1 MDAGQRACKVTL
13 EKSMQITTGVN
24 TPLKSRVLQTEEF
37 VSRGVNSTLLNF
49 VMPEWSEMVT
59 CTGVLIEI
67 EYYMYMYVCI
77 HWVCMHIYIV
87 LKVIVVDCFLDA
99 MWTSGEHFLFR
110 STIYAYKCRQKI
122 FNCNQRGTHHI
133 LWILEKFFIFWDV

>member
-1 MDAGQRACKVTL
+1 MDTGQRACKVTL

-49 VMPEWSEMVT
+49 VTPEWSEMVT

-110 STIYAYKCRQKI
+110 STIYAYKCRQKF

>member
-49 VMPEWSEMVT
+49 VTPEWSEMVT
-59 CTGVLIEI
+59 WTGVLIEI

>member
-1 MDAGQRACKVTL
+1 MDTGQRACKVTL

-49 VMPEWSEMVT
+49 VTPEWSEMVT

-110 STIYAYKCRQKI
+110 STIYAYKCRQKF

-133 LWILEKFFIFWDV
+133 LWILNKFFIFWDV

>member
-1 MDAGQRACKVTL
+1 MQSHTGKVYANNYWCL
-13 EKSMQITTGVN
+13 N
-24 TPLKSRVLQTEEF
+24 TPSKSRVLQIEEF
-37 VSRGVNSTLLNF
+37 LSRGVNSTLLNF
-49 VMPEWSEMVT
+49 VTPEWSEMVT

-110 STIYAYKCRQKI
+110 STIYAYKCKKKF

-133 LWILEKFFIFWDV
+133 LWILNKFFIFWDV

>member
-13 EKSMQITTGVN
+13 EKSMQITTDVN
-24 TPLKSRVLQTEEF
+24 TPSKSRVLQIEEF
-37 VSRGVNSTLLNF
+37 SSRGVNSTLLNF
-49 VMPEWSEMVT
+49 VTSEWTEMVT

-87 LKVIVVDCFLDA
+87 LKVIVVDCPDA

>member
-24 TPLKSRVLQTEEF
+24 TPSKSRVLQIEEF
-37 VSRGVNSTLLNF
+37 LSRGVNSTLLNF
-49 VMPEWSEMVT
+49 VTPEWSEMVT

-67 EYYMYMYVCI
+67 EYYMYMYACI

-110 STIYAYKCRQKI
+110 STIYAYKCRQKF

-133 LWILEKFFIFWDV
+133 LWILEKFSIFWDV

>member
-49 VMPEWSEMVT
+49 VTPEWSEMVT

-67 EYYMYMYVCI
+67 EYYMYMYACI

-110 STIYAYKCRQKI
+110 STIYAYKCRQKF

-133 LWILEKFFIFWDV
+133 LWILNKFFIFWDV

>member
-49 VMPEWSEMVT
+49 VTPEWSEMVT

-87 LKVIVVDCFLDA
+87 LKVIVVDCFLVA

-110 STIYAYKCRQKI
+110 STIYAYKCRQKF

>member
-1 MDAGQRACKVTL
+1 MDTGQRACKVTL

-49 VMPEWSEMVT
+49 VTPEWSEMVT

-99 MWTSGEHFLFR
+99 MWTSGEHFLFH
-110 STIYAYKCRQKI
+110 STIYAYKCRQKF

-133 LWILEKFFIFWDV
+133 LWILNKFFIFWDV